1 MFNKILTAL
10 APFNKLWVSI
20 VPALGVVLFV
30 VAPTETEVLWTIT
43 ESEWYLV
50 LLAFAGSAGVF
61 AVPNIKK

>member
-10 APFNKLWVSI
+10 APFNKLWVSL
-20 VPALGVVLFV
+20 VPVLGVLLFV